1 MTRTLITLTTYL
13 TNGDIVTSQK
23 GWRKTGWLKGEAVWE
38 SLDYTRIYDLDGG
51 PGEGH
56 KVEVGTF
63 DAHETVVATLKATT
77 GAKNWERTQV
87 TTVSYGNEC
96 DTVSQE
102 GE

>member
-23 GWRKTGWLKGEAVWE
+23 GQRKMGWPKGRPIWKSV
-38 SLDYTRIYDLDGG
+38 DYTHIYDLDGG
-51 PGEGH
+51 PDELH
-56 KVEVGTF
+56 KTEVGSF
-63 DAHETVVATLKATT
+63 DAHDAVVATLVSIT
-77 GAKNWERTQV
+77 GAKHWERTQV
-87 TTVSYGNEC
+87 TTVCYDNEC